1 MNALT
6 EVEQERFSL
15 IESLMDGQYV
25 DARPALMRVLVD
37 GQERAALVAVVTQ
50 PSGDFLVARWD
61 ERGVQL
67 HTAVAYAESDVIAA
81 FGGADRA
88 GAGK

>member
-25 DARPALMRVLVD
+25 DARPALMRVRVD

-50 PSGDFLVARWD
+50 PSGDFLVDPIAVLVTD
-61 ERGVQL
+61 E
-67 HTAVAYAESDVIAA
+67 D
-81 FGGADRA
+81 FGRIDPGI
-88 GAGK
+88 GE